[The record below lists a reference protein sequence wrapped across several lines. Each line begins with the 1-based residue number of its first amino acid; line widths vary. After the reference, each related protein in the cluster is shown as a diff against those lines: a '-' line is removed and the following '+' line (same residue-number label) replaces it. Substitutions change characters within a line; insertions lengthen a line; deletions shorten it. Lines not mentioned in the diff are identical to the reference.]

1 MSEFD
6 DRLAAIEQ
14 RLADHA
20 ATGFEPG
27 LTEPDP
33 GADERWEAAQVWAHM
48 AEFVDYWREQAEL
61 IIQRFDGEPV
71 PFGRVKTDAGRIE
84 AIETGRRQ
92 SISELAQRTQRGMAE
107 LRRFIDGLDDRERS
121 AVGRHVTRGDMSI
134 ERLVDYF
141 LLDHL
146 EEHLDQLDG
155 LAQAAGD

>member
-1 MSEFD
+1 VSEFGE
-6 DRLAAIEQ
+6 RLKAIEQ

-20 ATGFEPG
+20 AVGFESG

-61 IIQRFDGEPV
+61 IIERFGGEPV

-84 AIETGRRQ
+84 AIETGRRH
-92 SISELAQRTQRGMAE
+92 SAAELAARTQRGLAD
-107 LRRFIDGLDDRERS
+107 LRAFIGGLTERERS

-155 LAQAAGD
+155 LAQSTQR

>member
-92 SISELAQRTQRGMAE
+92 SISQLAQRTRQGMAE
-107 LRRFIDGLDDRERS
+107 LRRFIDGLDDRERM
-121 AVGRHVTRGDMSI
+121 AIGRHVTRGDMSI

-146 EEHLDQLDG
+146 EEHLNQLDG
-155 LAQAAGD
+155 LARAAGD